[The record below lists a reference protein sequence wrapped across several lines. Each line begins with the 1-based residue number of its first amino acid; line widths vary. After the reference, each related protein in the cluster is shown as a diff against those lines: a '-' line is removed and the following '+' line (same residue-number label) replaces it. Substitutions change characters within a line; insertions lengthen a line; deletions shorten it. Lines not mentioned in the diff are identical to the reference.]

1 MSTYTAPLRDIAFV
15 LEHLA
20 GLSEL
25 ATWDTFSHAEPDMLY
40 GALEEAGRFISE
52 VIAPTNVIGDETGS
66 RLNDDGTVTTPQ
78 GFKEAYARFVE
89 SGWGTLP
96 FPSAFGGQDLPWAVG
111 TAVVEMLKS
120 ANMAWSLC
128 PMLTHSAID
137 ALIHHGSPEQQAT
150 YLEKLV
156 TGAWTGTMLLTEPEA
171 GSDVGAL
178 RTKATPA
185 GDGTWRITGSK
196 IFITWGE
203 HDVAENIIHLV
214 LARTPG
220 APPGTRGI
228 SLFIVPKFLVNP
240 NGSLGERND
249 IKAISL
255 EHKIGIRASPT
266 CVMSMG
272 DGGEGATGY
281 LIGDENLGMAY
292 MFTMMN
298 NARLAVGMEG
308 LSISERAYQQ
318 ALEFAQV
325 RRQGRAI
332 EAPKTESSLIIEHPD
347 VRRMLMTMKANIE
360 AMRGLLYLAAATV
373 DRSRHHPEPLERE
386 RFAELL
392 ALLTPVAKAWPTD
405 RGVEMTSLGIQ
416 IHGGMGY
423 VEETGAAQHWRDSR
437 IAPIYEGTNGIQA
450 IDLVLRKLP
459 MRNGQVVRE
468 FLAEM
473 AALDPE
479 LEAAG
484 ATLTSIRRP
493 LADGLTALEDATEWL
508 LARDDPN
515 DSLAGATPYLELF
528 GTVTGA
534 WLLAK
539 GAVAAARALETGEDP
554 FLRAKIATARFFCT
568 QLLPPA
574 VGLSPAILAGAD
586 DLFET
591 DPEYLRA

>member
-1 MSTYTAPLRDIAFV
+1 MSTYTAPLRDIVFT

-25 ATWDTFSHAEPDMLY
+25 TAWDNFSHADPEMLY
-40 GALEEAGRFISE
+40 GALDEAGRFISE
-52 VIAPTNVIGDETGS
+52 VIAPTNVTGDETGCK
-66 RLNDDGTVTTPQ
+66 LNDDGTVTTPE

-96 FPSAFGGQDLPWAVG
+96 FPSAYGGQDLPWVVG

-137 ALIHHGSPEQQAT
+137 ALMHHGSPEQQAV

-156 TGAWTGTMLLTEPEA
+156 TGQWTGTMLLTESEA

-178 RTKATPA
+178 RAKAAPA
-185 GDGTWRITGSK
+185 EDGTWLLTGSK
-196 IFITWGE
+196 TFITWGE

-214 LARTPG
+214 LARTPD

-228 SLFIVPKFLVNP
+228 SLFIVPKYLVNP
-240 NGSLGERND
+240 DGSLGERND
-249 IKAISL
+249 IKAVSL
-255 EHKIGIRASPT
+255 EHKLGIHASPT

-272 DGGEGATGY
+272 DEGEGAVGY
-281 LIGDENLGMAY
+281 LIGEENRGMQY

-298 NARLAVGMEG
+298 NARLGVGVEG
-308 LSISERAYQQ
+308 LSITERAYQQ
-318 ALEFAQV
+318 ALEYAQL

-332 EAPKTESSLIIEHPD
+332 GAPKTESSLIIEHPD
-347 VRRMLMTMKANIE
+347 VRRMLMTMKAHIE
-360 AMRGLLYLAAATV
+360 AMRGLLYLTSAAV
-373 DRSRHHPEPLERE
+373 DRARYHPDEGERE
-386 RFAELL
+386 RNGELA

-416 IHGGMGY
+416 VHGGMGY

-459 MRNGQVVRE
+459 MRGGDVVRE

-473 AALDPE
+473 SALDSE
-479 LEAAG
+479 LETAG
-484 ATLTSIRRP
+484 DSFASIREA
-493 LADGLTALEDATEWL
+493 LSDGRKALEGATEWL
-508 LARDDPN
+508 LVCEDPN
-515 DSLAGATPYLELF
+515 DALAGAAPYLELF
-528 GTVTGA
+528 GTVTAG
-534 WLLAK
+534 WLLAR
-539 GAVAAARALETGEDP
+539 GALVAYQRLQEADDP
-554 FLRAKIATARFFCT
+554 FLQAKVATAHFYCT
-568 QLLPPA
+568 QFLPRA
-574 VGLSPAILAGAD
+574 AGLVPAITAGAG
-586 DLFET
+586 DLFEINLELLGT
-591 DPEYLRA
+591 